1 MHAHAP
7 GTDTRIL
14 RIVYSQTNFRQWK
27 IVVYIT
33 DHASLI
39 TQYSYYQ
46 LILYNE
52 NTSLTSVIMVLQT
65 NTMVFKNIVIKSPAN
80 RGGL

>member
-1 MHAHAP
+1 MHAHAS

-27 IVVYIT
+27 IVVS
-33 DHASLI
+33 SLIMHCI

-80 RGGL
+80 PGGL

>member
-7 GTDTRIL
+7 GADTRIL

-33 DHASLI
+33 DHAL
-39 TQYSYYQ
+39 YYT
-46 LILYNE
+46 IL
-52 NTSLTSVIMVLQT
+52 VLSINFVQ
-65 NTMVFKNIVIKSPAN
+65 
-80 RGGL
+80 